1 VVNKTFLKQKETLMH
16 LSGMK
21 EICNHLNRSEP
32 TVLTLIRDY
41 DFPAKKVLGVW
52 ESDTDLID
60 RWRKNQISRGNTSVP
75 MPNGGVSPAARKKQ
89 RKAGRNQ
96 RSVVSSE

>member
-1 VVNKTFLKQKETLMH
+1 MH

-41 DFPAKKVLGVW
+41 AFPAKKVLGVW

-60 RWRKNQISRGNTSVP
+60 SWRKEQIARGNTVVP
-75 MPNGGVSPAARKKQ
+75 MANAGRPPAGKKARKRQK
-89 RKAGRNQ
+89 
-96 RSVVSSE
+96 SVVSGQKSVVSGQ